1 MRQRPPALWSP
12 GEHGASDA
20 QGLQRGGRDKGT
32 RRGPGL
38 GSGPLRAR
46 GRGGE
51 WHSEG
56 SGAQDGMCA
65 AGSAPWST
73 SVTLLRG
80 EGSQVPKWASLARCG
95 WLQKPVIS
103 ALDG

>member
-1 MRQRPPALWSP
+1 MP
-12 GEHGASDA
+12 
-20 QGLQRGGRDKGT
+20 RGYSEEAGT
-32 RRGPGL
+32 TARREDL
-38 GSGPLRAR
+38 VWGSGPLRAR

-56 SGAQDGMCA
+56 SGAQDGVCA

-80 EGSQVPKWASLARCG
+80 EGSQVPR
-95 WLQKPVIS
+95 
-103 ALDG
+103 